1 MNKYIEIKNARVNN
15 LKNISVNIPLNQL
28 VVVAGVSGS
37 GKSSLAFDTLYAEGQ
52 RRYVESLSSY
62 ARQFLGRMNKPECD
76 YIRGIPPAIAIEQRV
91 ISRNPRSTVGTTTEI
106 YEYLRLLYARI
117 GRTYSPISGQEVK
130 KHSTEDVLECVRQY
144 QPGTRFLVL
153 VPIHPIEG
161 RTLKKQLEMYIKN
174 GYARMAVGS
183 NIIRIDEYLASIADA
198 NGESA
203 GNTTDAQPVVGGLSA
218 DNLWLVIDRL
228 SMDDSKDAISRLND
242 SAETAFFEGHGEMRL
257 MVYPSGITYDFS
269 MRFEADGIT
278 FEEPSDQL
286 FSFNSPAGACPECQG
301 FGSVIGIDE
310 HLVIPNTALS
320 VYDGCVVCW
329 HGEKMKMWKEEF
341 CRRASQDDFP
351 IFEPYYNLTQ
361 KQKDM
366 LWHGLPSD
374 RERDE
379 HDRVS
384 IDSFFRMLREN
395 QYKIQY
401 RVMLSRYRGKTTCPK
416 CHGTRLKPEAEYVK
430 IDGRSISD
438 LVQMPIVRLKE
449 WFTRLQLS
457 DQEQQI
463 VQRLMTEIN
472 TRLQFLLDVGLGY
485 LTLNRRSNSLS
496 GGESQRINLT
506 TALGSSLV
514 GSLYIL
520 DEPSIGLHSRD
531 TQRLI
536 GVLKQL
542 RDIGNTVVVVEHD
555 EEMMRAADYLIDVGP
570 GAGRLGGEIVYK
582 GSLPSASDDISHYS
596 SLISKFS
603 KSHTLRYLS
612 GQDKIAIPSSRRP
625 WNRCITVKG
634 ARMNNL
640 QGIDVDFPLNVMTV
654 VTGVSGSGKSS
665 LVRGILYPAL
675 KRHLG
680 DVCDAPG
687 EYVALEGDYKAI
699 SHVEL
704 VDQNPIGKSTRS
716 NPATY
721 VKAYDAIRDL
731 FAEQPLAK
739 QMEFT
744 SQYFSFNAD
753 GGRCDECKGEGVITV
768 EMQFMADLTL
778 ECEAC
783 HGKRFKH
790 DILDVRY
797 KGKNISDVLDMTI
810 SEAIQ
815 FFSDDSQQPTVN
827 SQQPK
832 AKNQLLKAITTRLKT
847 LEDVGL
853 GYIKMG
859 QNSSTLSGG
868 ENQRV
873 KLAYFIGQERQEPT
887 LFIFD
892 EPTTGLHFH
901 DIAKLLEAFNALI
914 ARGHTILVIEH
925 NMDVIKMA
933 DHVID
938 LGPDGGDRGG
948 ELVATG
954 TPEDIARNE
963 RSLTGKF
970 LKAKL

>member
-1 MNKYIEIKNARVNN
+1 MSDYIEIKGARVNN
-15 LKNISVNIPLNQL
+15 LKNVDVKIPRGKL

-76 YIRGIPPAIAIEQRV
+76 FIKGIPPAIAIEQRV

-130 KHSTEDVLECVRQY
+130 KHSTEDIIQCTQQY
-144 QPGTRFLVL
+144 TKGTKFV
-153 VPIHPIEG
+153 VMAPVIIPEG
-161 RTLKKQLEMYIKN
+161 RTLEQQLKMYVLN
-174 GYARMAVGS
+174 GYARIFVNS
-183 NIIRIDEYLASIADA
+183 DFQRIDDYLNSQT
-198 NGESA
+198 S
-203 GNTTDAQPVVGGLSA
+203 TLSPQSST
-218 DNLWLVIDRL
+218 LYLVIDRL
-228 SMDDSKDAISRLND
+228 SVDDAKDVISRLVD
-242 SAETAFFEGHGEMRL
+242 SAETAFYEGNGECRL
-257 MVYPSGITYDFS
+257 MFMPSMISYDFS
-269 MRFEADGIT
+269 MRFEADGMT
-278 FEEPSDQL
+278 FEEPSDNL
-286 FSFNSPAGACPECQG
+286 FSFNSPVGACPECQG
-301 FGSVIGIDE
+301 FGKIIGIDE
-310 HLVIPNTALS
+310 HLVIPNTTLS

-329 HGEKMKMWKEEF
+329 HGEKMGMWKDEF
-341 CRRASQDDFP
+341 CRRAAKDDFP

-374 RERDE
+374 SHKDI
-379 HDRVS
+379 HDQVS
-384 IDSFFRMLREN
+384 IDAFFQMVTEN

-401 RVMLSRYRGKTTCPK
+401 RVMLSRYRGKTNCPK
-416 CHGTRLKPEAEYVK
+416 CHGTRLKPEANYVK
-430 IDGRSISD
+430 IGGRSITD
-438 LVQMPIVRLKE
+438 LVQMPIVRLKQ
-449 WFTRLQLS
+449 WFDHLELTE
-457 DQEQQI
+457 QEQQI
-463 VQRLMTEIN
+463 GKRLLTEIN
-472 TRLQFLLDVGLGY
+472 SRLQFLLDVGLGY
-485 LTLNRRSNSLS
+485 LTLNRMSNSLS

-506 TALGSSLV
+506 TSLGSSLV

-531 TQRLI
+531 TDRLI
-536 GVLKQL
+536 RVLKELQA
-542 RDIGNTVVVVEHD
+542 IGNTVVVVEHD

-570 GAGRLGGEIVYK
+570 DAGRLGGEIVFEGK
-582 GSLPSASDDISHYS
+582 VPDDDSQLSI
-596 SLISKFS
+596 LNAQFPR
-603 KSHTLRYLS
+603 SHTVKYLLH
-612 GQDKIAIPSSRRP
+612 QEVIPVPKSRRP
-625 WNRCITVKG
+625 WNRKIDIKG

-640 QGIDVDFPLNVMTV
+640 RGIDVAIPLNIMTV

-665 LVRGILYPAL
+665 LIKGILYPAL
-675 KRHLG
+675 KRALG
-680 DVCDAPG
+680 EVCDAPG
-687 EYVALEGDYKAI
+687 EYMGLGGDYLAVKHI
-699 SHVEL
+699 EF

-731 FAEQPLAK
+731 FADQPLSK
-739 QMEFT
+739 QMGFT
-744 SQYFSFNAD
+744 PQYFSFNAD
-753 GGRCDECKGEGVITV
+753 GGRCDECKGAGVITV
-768 EMQFMADLTL
+768 EMQFMADLVL

-783 HGKRFKH
+783 HGHRFKH

-797 KGKNISDVLDMTI
+797 EGKNIDDVLNMTI

-815 FFSDDSQQPTVN
+815 FFGEHQQKTIVN
-827 SQQPK
+827 
-832 AKNQLLKAITTRLKT
+832 RLKP

-853 GYIKMG
+853 GYIKLG

-873 KLAYFIGQERQEPT
+873 KLAYFIGQERQEPS

-901 DIAKLLEAFNALI
+901 DIQRLLHAFDALI
-914 ARGHTILVIEH
+914 ERGHTILIIEH
-925 NMDVIKMA
+925 NMEIIKCA

-948 ELVATG
+948 NLVACG
-954 TPEDIARNE
+954 TPEEIAVCKE
-963 RSLTGKF
+963 SITGKF
-970 LKAKL
+970 LKEKLC

>member
-1 MNKYIEIKNARVNN
+1 MNKYIEIKNAKVNN
-15 LKNISVNIPLNQL
+15 LKNISVNIPRNQL

-144 QPGTRFLVL
+144 QAGTRFLVM
-153 VPIHPIEG
+153 VPIRAIEG
-161 RTLKKQLEMYIKN
+161 RTLRKQLEMYIKN

-183 NIIRIDEYLASIADA
+183 NIIRIDEYLAD
-198 NGESA
+198 EK
-203 GNTTDAQPVVGGLSA
+203 PVEG

-242 SAETAFFEGHGEMRL
+242 SAETAFYEGHGEMRL

-269 MRFEADGIT
+269 MRFEADGMT

-341 CRRASQDDFP
+341 CGRAAHDDFP

-361 KQKDM
+361 EQKDM

-374 RERDE
+374 RHRDE
-379 HDRVS
+379 NDRVS
-384 IDSFFRMLREN
+384 IDNFFKMLREN

-401 RVMLSRYRGKTTCPK
+401 RVMLSRYRGKTTCPR

-430 IDGRSISD
+430 IDGRSITD
-438 LVQMPIVRLKE
+438 LVQMPIIRLKE
-449 WFTRLQLS
+449 WFHRLQLTE
-457 DQEQQI
+457 QEQQI
-463 VQRLMTEIN
+463 AQRLMTEIN
-472 TRLQFLLDVGLGY
+472 SRLQFLLDVGLGY
-485 LTLNRRSNSLS
+485 LTLNRMSNSLS

-570 GAGRLGGEIVYK
+570 DAGRLGGEIVYE
-582 GSLPSASDDISHYS
+582 GALPPAEEDISHFS
-596 SLISKFS
+596 LLISHFPN
-603 KSHTLRYLS
+603 SHTLRYLS
-612 GQDKIAIPSSRRP
+612 GQDKIAIPASRRP

-640 QGIDVDFPLNVMTV
+640 QGIDADFPLNVMTV

-665 LVRGILYPAL
+665 LVRGILYPAPF
-675 KRHLG
+675 R
-680 DVCDAPG
+680 
-687 EYVALEGDYKAI
+687 
-699 SHVEL
+699 
-704 VDQNPIGKSTRS
+704 
-716 NPATY
+716 
-721 VKAYDAIRDL
+721 
-731 FAEQPLAK
+731 
-739 QMEFT
+739 
-744 SQYFSFNAD
+744 
-753 GGRCDECKGEGVITV
+753 RC
-768 EMQFMADLTL
+768 
-778 ECEAC
+778 
-783 HGKRFKH
+783 
-790 DILDVRY
+790 VRCTWRIC
-797 KGKNISDVLDMTI
+797 GS
-810 SEAIQ
+810 
-815 FFSDDSQQPTVN
+815 
-827 SQQPK
+827 
-832 AKNQLLKAITTRLKT
+832 
-847 LEDVGL
+847 
-853 GYIKMG
+853 
-859 QNSSTLSGG
+859 
-868 ENQRV
+868 
-873 KLAYFIGQERQEPT
+873 
-887 LFIFD
+887 
-892 EPTTGLHFH
+892 
-901 DIAKLLEAFNALI
+901 
-914 ARGHTILVIEH
+914 
-925 NMDVIKMA
+925 
-933 DHVID
+933 
-938 LGPDGGDRGG
+938 
-948 ELVATG
+948 
-954 TPEDIARNE
+954 
-963 RSLTGKF
+963 
-970 LKAKL
+970 

>member
-1 MNKYIEIKNARVNN
+1 MSDYIEIKGARVNN
-15 LKNISVNIPLNQL
+15 LKNVDVKIPRGKL

-76 YIRGIPPAIAIEQRV
+76 FIKGIPPAIAIEQRV

-130 KHSTEDVLECVRQY
+130 KHSTEDIIQCTQQY
-144 QPGTRFLVL
+144 TKGTKFV
-153 VPIHPIEG
+153 VMAPVIIPEG
-161 RTLKKQLEMYIKN
+161 RTLEQQLKMYVLN
-174 GYARMAVGS
+174 GYARIFVNS
-183 NIIRIDEYLASIADA
+183 DFLRIDDYLNSQT
-198 NGESA
+198 S
-203 GNTTDAQPVVGGLSA
+203 TLSPQSST
-218 DNLWLVIDRL
+218 LYLVIDRL
-228 SMDDSKDAISRLND
+228 SVDDAKDVISRLVD
-242 SAETAFFEGHGEMRL
+242 SAETAFYEGNGECRL
-257 MVYPSGITYDFS
+257 MFLPSMISYDFS
-269 MRFEADGIT
+269 MRFEADGMT
-278 FEEPSDQL
+278 FEEPSDNL
-286 FSFNSPAGACPECQG
+286 FSFNSPVGACPECQG
-301 FGSVIGIDE
+301 FGKIIGIDE
-310 HLVIPNTALS
+310 HLVIPNTTLS

-329 HGEKMKMWKEEF
+329 HGEKMGMWKDEF
-341 CRRASQDDFP
+341 CRRAAKDDFP

-374 RERDE
+374 SHKDI
-379 HDRVS
+379 HDQVS
-384 IDSFFRMLREN
+384 IDAFFQMVTEN

-401 RVMLSRYRGKTTCPK
+401 RVMLSRYRGKTNCPK
-416 CHGTRLKPEAEYVK
+416 CHGTRLKPEANYVK
-430 IDGRSISD
+430 IGGRSITD
-438 LVQMPIVRLKE
+438 LVQMPIVRLKQ
-449 WFTRLQLS
+449 WFDHLELTE
-457 DQEQQI
+457 QEQQI
-463 VQRLMTEIN
+463 GKRLLTEIN
-472 TRLQFLLDVGLGY
+472 SRLQFLLDVGLGY
-485 LTLNRRSNSLS
+485 LTLNRMSNSLS

-506 TALGSSLV
+506 TSLGSSLV

-531 TQRLI
+531 TDRLI
-536 GVLKQL
+536 RVLKELQA
-542 RDIGNTVVVVEHD
+542 IGNTVVVVEHD

-570 GAGRLGGEIVYK
+570 DAGRLGGEIVFEGK
-582 GSLPSASDDISHYS
+582 VPDDDSQLSI
-596 SLISKFS
+596 LNAQFPR
-603 KSHTLRYLS
+603 SHTVKYLLH
-612 GQDKIAIPSSRRP
+612 QEVIPVPKSRRP
-625 WNRCITVKG
+625 WNRKIDIKG

-640 QGIDVDFPLNVMTV
+640 RGIDVAIPLNIMTV

-665 LVRGILYPAL
+665 LIKGILYPAL
-675 KRHLG
+675 KRALG
-680 DVCDAPG
+680 EVCDAPG
-687 EYVALEGDYKAI
+687 EYMGLGGDYLAVKHI
-699 SHVEL
+699 EF

-731 FAEQPLAK
+731 FADQPLSK
-739 QMEFT
+739 QMGFT
-744 SQYFSFNAD
+744 PQYFSFNAD
-753 GGRCDECKGEGVITV
+753 GGRCDECKGAGVITV
-768 EMQFMADLTL
+768 EMQFMADLVL

-783 HGKRFKH
+783 HGHRFKH

-797 KGKNISDVLDMTI
+797 EGKNIDDVLNMTI

-815 FFSDDSQQPTVN
+815 FFGEHQQ
-827 SQQPK
+827 
-832 AKNQLLKAITTRLKT
+832 KAIVNRLKP

-853 GYIKMG
+853 GYIKLG

-873 KLAYFIGQERQEPT
+873 KLAYFIGQERQEPS

-901 DIAKLLEAFNALI
+901 DIQRLLHAFDALI
-914 ARGHTILVIEH
+914 ERGHTILIIEH
-925 NMDVIKMA
+925 NMEIIKCA

-948 ELVATG
+948 NLVACG
-954 TPEDIARNE
+954 TPEEIAVCKE
-963 RSLTGKF
+963 SITGKF
-970 LKAKL
+970 LKEKLC